1 MTLARA
7 AYLDALTNDGG
18 LKEDKKQKIATRP
31 SDPAKE

>member
-1 MTLARA
+1 MTLVARA

-18 LKEDKKQKIATRP
+18 LKEDKKIATRP